1 MTAQTWPGPRNPCTR
16 FSGEAR
22 IASSAG
28 GTSTWETSSETLFNF
43 SSRARH
49 ASMALAGAVVSKPM
63 AKKTTCFAGFAR
75 AIFRQ
80 SSGEYTTRTS
90 PPSDLMVKRS
100 PLEPGTRSMSPNEQK
115 MTFGRR
121 AIACARSIISS
132 GVTHTGHPGPCTSS
146 TPSGRSWSSPFL
158 TMEWV
163 WPPQTSISTQ
173 GRVWMRRISATI
185 LAATSPSRYSSRYFI
200 AVAPLG
206 RRDQDRGIRIL
217 DLVDDGRLQFRELVQ
232 FLQRLVGPLGL
243 CLIHLADGEA
253 DVHQDILAGLRLRHI
268 LQAGF
273 ARDAAEL
280 HSCHAQPVLVV
291 GVDHFTGYRQTHR
304 SPLFLFVPPQRFAGD
319 DSLSQRNP
327 TVVCGNKGVQE
338 YSKAATPQLYYC
350 TLQKEKI
357 LEGPAAQADAIQ
369 SICASD
375 TAAHLDNGCGQ
386 SVVEPGRYL
395 LRRSAPGEVAGNGA
409 DGCTQIQDHR
419 VATGGVER
427 IGVGE
432 GPVFPPSECG

>member
-1 MTAQTWPGPRNPCTR
+1 MGRYSPQPITAQTCPGPRNPCTR

-115 MTFGRR
+115 MTTGVQTW
-121 AIACARSIISS
+121 ALPISIIAR

-206 RRDQDRGIRIL
+206 RRDQDRRIRIL

-243 CLIHLADGEA
+243 GLVHLADGEA
-253 DVHQDILAGLRLRHI
+253 EAHHDILPGLRIRHV

-280 HSCHAQPVLVV
+280 HPCHAQPVLVV
-291 GVDHFTGYRQTHR
+291 GVNHFAGYRQTHR
-304 SPLFLFVPPQRFAGD
+304 VSSIFI
-319 DSLSQRNP
+319 
-327 TVVCGNKGVQE
+327 C
-338 YSKAATPQLYYC
+338 
-350 TLQKEKI
+350 
-357 LEGPAAQADAIQ
+357 PA
-369 SICASD
+369 
-375 TAAHLDNGCGQ
+375 
-386 SVVEPGRYL
+386 
-395 LRRSAPGEVAGNGA
+395 VAF
-409 DGCTQIQDHR
+409 R
-419 VATGGVER
+419 WR
-427 IGVGE
+427 
-432 GPVFPPSECG
+432 